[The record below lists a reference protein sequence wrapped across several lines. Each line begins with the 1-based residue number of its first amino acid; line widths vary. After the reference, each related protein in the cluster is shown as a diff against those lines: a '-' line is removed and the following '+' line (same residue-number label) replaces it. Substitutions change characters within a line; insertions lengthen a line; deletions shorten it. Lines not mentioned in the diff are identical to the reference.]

1 MGSISLDTL
10 VLAKKYTDKVLT
22 GLGALKG
29 SPCILKATKE
39 NDDGSITVTFSWT
52 DSKGVEETQDVIIP
66 AGPQGTQG
74 EQGEKGTD
82 GTNGVSPTVTI
93 TEIDGGHT
101 ITITDA
107 DGTQSFNV
115 LNGADGYSPS
125 AKVEKE
131 NGVVTITITDKTG
144 TTTAEIKE
152 NAGAGGAGEENVIEE
167 IKVNGVALTPDEN
180 KSVDIT
186 VPTVDVDKDYVDT
199 ELAKKANIAD
209 IPTNVSELQNDS
221 NYQTDTDVT
230 TTLTPYAT
238 KTYVGE
244 QISNADHLKR
254 EIVTE
259 IPDAS
264 TADEH
269 TIYMLKIESAT
280 GNDKYREYLL
290 IDGTMQCTGDT
301 SVDLTDYAKKTEIP
315 TELPANGGNSLTVN
329 GHTVNS
335 DVPANAKFTDTIYD
349 DTEVKGS
356 ITELNSNLDTL
367 EFGEVAGG
375 KNLKNVNSITVN
387 RSNVYITDYLL
398 PIATYT
404 ISFVSNTS
412 GTIDFYSR
420 GSDDITSTSCA
431 MIANQRVS
439 KSFTVNS
446 PARLC
451 SYSNVT
457 ATLTEIQIE
466 EGTTA
471 TPYEPYIPSVKMLA
485 EENARQNDSLEAHT
499 NNMISSETGVHGM
512 RYFNDTLQVQNEAGE
527 WVDIEDGGGS
537 GIAPN
542 NVSDINLKT
551 GNTKLT
557 IAWSDPSDTI
567 IEGQTLSTWKGTKLV
582 QKVGS
587 FPENPKDGTLILDNQ
602 TRDKYKTSG
611 FEVTG
616 LTNGETYYFALFPYS
631 DTGATNLNTANR
643 ISGTPQSYK
652 TMTAVINLTNSNPLS
667 SVTYA
672 DDAVGM
678 TKGSADWD
686 DFLGYYPVL
695 LDASGNELGKL
706 NPNNYAQYEDG
717 TDAPINVLGSYDVMV
732 AFPKRGLKISTA
744 NNKVTISMTDDPDNA
759 DFKYYAHS
767 YGSHNNCDVVYV
779 GAYKASANDTKL
791 YSCSGQSPLVSQT
804 IGTFRTYANNRGE
817 GYEQMTFYVRTFLC
831 CAYIL
836 RFGNLNSQAAVGRG
850 FVDGNSA
857 ATTTGQTDA
866 RGMNWGETTGKY
878 QSKCLGIEDLW
889 GNVYEWIDGIYY
901 SSTRNILTVIY
912 NKNMNDTGSGY
923 QDNGQ
928 GALSNIGNYMSRPQ
942 GTTETGFVAK
952 EVSGSAS
959 TYFCDY
965 ASLDTSC
972 IAYAGGYYG
981 KTDNA
986 GVFLLYVSISAS
998 YSGASIGGRLIKFK
1012 VAS

>member
-1 MGSISLDTL
+1 MSSISLDTL
-10 VLAKKYTDKVLT
+10 VLAKKYTDTVLS

-29 SPCILKATKE
+29 SPCTLKATKE

-52 DSKGVEETQDVIIP
+52 GSDGVEETQDVIIP

-93 TEIDGGHT
+93 TEIEDGHT

-107 DGTQSFNV
+107 GGTQSFNV
-115 LNGADGYSPS
+115 LNGADG
-125 AKVEKE
+125 
-131 NGVVTITITDKTG
+131 T
-144 TTTAEIKE
+144 
-152 NAGAGGAGEENVIEE
+152 GEENVIEE
-167 IKVNGVALTPDEN
+167 IKVNGVALAPDEN
-180 KSVDIT
+180 KSVNIT
-186 VPTVDVDKDYVDT
+186 VSTIDVDKNYVDT
-199 ELAKKANIAD
+199 ELAKKANTSD
-209 IPTNVSELQNDS
+209 IPTKVSELQNDS

-290 IDGTMQCTGDT
+290 IDGTMQCIGDT
-301 SVDLTDYAKKTEIP
+301 SVDLTDYAKTADIDNKLDNKADKTEIP
-315 TELPANGGNSLTVN
+315 TFTNKTVLD
-329 GHTVNS
+329 G
-335 DVPANAKFTDTIYD
+335 
-349 DTEVKGS
+349 
-356 ITELNSNLDTL
+356 ITAEK
-367 EFGEVAGG
+367 VA
-375 KNLKNVNSITVN
+375 
-387 RSNVYITDYLL
+387 DWDE
-398 PIATYT
+398 A
-404 ISFVSNTS
+404 
-412 GTIDFYSR
+412 
-420 GSDDITSTSCA
+420 
-431 MIANQRVS
+431 
-439 KSFTVNS
+439 
-446 PARLC
+446 
-451 SYSNVT
+451 VT
-457 ATLTEIQIE
+457 TK
-466 EGTTA
+466 TA
-471 TPYEPYIPSVKMLA
+471 
-485 EENARQNDSLEAHT
+485 LEAHT
-499 NNMISSETGVHGM
+499 NNLVSSETGVHGM
-512 RYFNDTLQVQNEAGE
+512 RYFNDTLQVQNEDNE
-527 WVDIEDGGGS
+527 WVDIETGGSGGGS

-557 IAWSDPSDTI
+557 ISWSDPSDTI

-587 FPENPKDGTLILDNQ
+587 FPENPKDGTLLLDNQ
-602 TRDKYKTSG
+602 TRDKYKTNG
-611 FEVTG
+611 FEITG

-643 ISGTPQSYK
+643 ISGTPQSYR
-652 TMTAVINLTNSNPLS
+652 TMTAVIDLTNSNPLS

-672 DDAVGM
+672 DDAADM

-717 TDAPINVLGSYDVMV
+717 TSAPINTLGSYDVMV

-744 NNKVTISMTDDPDNA
+744 NNKVTISMTDDPDNE

-767 YGSHNNCDVVYV
+767 YGAHNNCDLVYV
-779 GAYKASANDTKL
+779 GAYKASANGTKL

-804 IGTFRTYANNRGE
+804 IGTFRTYANNRGT

-836 RFGNLNSQAAVGRG
+836 RFGNLNSQVAVGQG
-850 FVDGNSA
+850 YVNASA
-857 ATTTGQTDA
+857 STNTGATNAQ
-866 RGMNWGETTGKY
+866 GMNYGTTS
-878 QSKCLGIEDLW
+878 QTTQIKCLGIEDLW
-889 GNVYEWIDGIYY
+889 GNVQEWVDGIFS
-901 SSTRNILTVIY
+901 SSTRNILTAIY
-912 NKNMNDTGSGY
+912 NKNMNDAGSGY

-928 GALSNIGNYMSRPQ
+928 GASSDIGNYMSKPQ

-952 EVSGSAS
+952 EVSGSAT

-965 ASLDTSC
+965 ASLSASY
-972 IAYAGGYYG
+972 IACAGGRYG
-981 KTDNA
+981 NTDSA
-986 GVFLLYVSISAS
+986 GVFLLSVAYSAS
-998 YSGASIGGRLIKFK
+998 YSRADIGGRLIKFK
-1012 VAS
+1012 VAA

>member
-10 VLAKKYTDKVLT
+10 VLAKKYTDKVLS
-22 GLGALKG
+22 GLGTLKG
-29 SPCILKATKE
+29 SPCTLKATKE

-52 DSKGVEETQDVIIP
+52 DSDGVEETQDVIIP
-66 AGPQGTQG
+66 AGPQGEKG
-74 EQGEKGTD
+74 IQGEKGTD

-93 TEIDGGHT
+93 TEIEGGHT

-115 LNGADGYSPS
+115 LN
-125 AKVEKE
+125 
-131 NGVVTITITDKTG
+131 
-144 TTTAEIKE
+144 
-152 NAGAGGAGEENVIEE
+152 GAGEENVIEE

-186 VPTVDVDKDYVDT
+186 VPNVDVDKDYVDT
-199 ELAKKANIAD
+199 ELAKKANTSD
-209 IPTNVSELQNDS
+209 IPTKVSELQNDS

-244 QISNADHLKR
+244 QISNANHLKR

-290 IDGTMQCTGDT
+290 IDGTVQCVGDT
-301 SVDLTDYAKKTEIP
+301 SVDLTDYAKITDVDNKLDNKADKTEIP
-315 TELPANGGNSLTVN
+315 TFTNKTVLD
-329 GHTVNS
+329 G
-335 DVPANAKFTDTIYD
+335 
-349 DTEVKGS
+349 
-356 ITELNSNLDTL
+356 IT
-367 EFGEVAGG
+367 
-375 KNLKNVNSITVN
+375 
-387 RSNVYITDYLL
+387 
-398 PIATYT
+398 
-404 ISFVSNTS
+404 
-412 GTIDFYSR
+412 
-420 GSDDITSTSCA
+420 
-431 MIANQRVS
+431 
-439 KSFTVNS
+439 
-446 PARLC
+446 
-451 SYSNVT
+451 
-457 ATLTEIQIE
+457 
-466 EGTTA
+466 
-471 TPYEPYIPSVKMLA
+471 A
-485 EENARQNDSLEAHT
+485 EKVENWDEAVETKTNLEAHT
-499 NNMISSETGVHGM
+499 NNLVSSETGVHGI
-512 RYFNDTLQVQNEAGE
+512 RYYNDVLQVQNEAGE
-527 WVDIEDGGGS
+527 WVDIETDGSGGG

-557 IAWSDPSDTI
+557 ITWSDPSDTI
-567 IEGQTLSTWKGTKLV
+567 VDGQTLCTWKGTKLV
-582 QKVGS
+582 QKAGT
-587 FPENPKDGTLILDNQ
+587 FPENAKDGTLLLDNQ
-602 TRDKYKTSG
+602 TRDKYKTNG
-611 FEVTG
+611 FEITG
-616 LTNGETYYFALFPYS
+616 LINGETYYFALFPYS

-652 TMTAVINLTNSNPLS
+652 TMTAVIDLSNSNPLS

-672 DDAVGM
+672 DDAAGM
-678 TKGSADWD
+678 TKGSADLD
-686 DFLGYYPVL
+686 EFLGYYPVL

-717 TDAPINVLGSYDVMV
+717 TSAPINTLGSYDVMV

-744 NNKVTISMTDDPDNA
+744 NNKVTISMTDDPDNE

-767 YGSHNNCDVVYV
+767 YGAHNNCDVVYV
-779 GAYKASANDTKL
+779 GAYKASANGTKL

-804 IGTFRTYANNRGE
+804 IGTFRTYAHNRGE

-836 RFGNLNSQAAVGRG
+836 RFGNLNSQAAVGQGYVKASERTNTG
-850 FVDGNSA
+850 
-857 ATTTGQTDA
+857 ATNAQ
-866 RGMNWGETTGKY
+866 GMNYGTTS
-878 QSKCLGIEDLW
+878 QTTQIKCLGIEDLW
-889 GNVYEWIDGIYY
+889 GNVFEWVDGIFS
-901 SSTRNILTVIY
+901 SSTRNILTAIY

-928 GALSNIGNYMSRPQ
+928 GASSDIGNYMSKPQ
-942 GTTETGFVAK
+942 GTTEKGFVAK

-965 ASLDTSC
+965 ANLYASRV
-972 IAYAGGYYG
+972 AYAGGYYG
-981 KTDNA
+981 DTDNA
-986 GVFLLYVSISAS
+986 GVFLLCVDYSAS
-998 YSGASIGGRLIKFK
+998 YAHANIGGRLIKFK
-1012 VAS
+1012 TAE

>member
-1 MGSISLDTL
+1 MSSISLDTL
-10 VLAKKYTDKVLT
+10 VLAKKYTDKVLS
-22 GLGALKG
+22 GLGTLKG
-29 SPCILKATKE
+29 SPCTLKATKE

-52 DSKGVEETQDVIIP
+52 DSDGVEETQDVIIP
-66 AGPQGTQG
+66 AGPQGEKG
-74 EQGEKGTD
+74 IQGEK

-115 LNGADGYSPS
+115 LNGA
-125 AKVEKE
+125 
-131 NGVVTITITDKTG
+131 
-144 TTTAEIKE
+144 
-152 NAGAGGAGEENVIEE
+152 GEENVIEE

-180 KSVDIT
+180 KSVNIN
-186 VPTVDVDKDYVDT
+186 VPTIDVDKNYVDT
-199 ELAKKANIAD
+199 ELAKKANTSD
-209 IPTNVSELQNDS
+209 IPTKVSELQNDS
-221 NYQTDTDVT
+221 KYQTDTDVT
-230 TTLTPYAT
+230 TTLTLYAT

-244 QISNADHLKR
+244 QIGNADHLKR

-290 IDGTMQCTGDT
+290 IDGTMQCVGDT
-301 SVDLTDYAKKTEIP
+301 SVDLTDYAKTADIDKKLDNKADKTEIP
-315 TELPANGGNSLTVN
+315 AFTNKTV
-329 GHTVNS
+329 
-335 DVPANAKFTDTIYD
+335 
-349 DTEVKGS
+349 
-356 ITELNSNLDTL
+356 LD
-367 EFGEVAGG
+367 G
-375 KNLKNVNSITVN
+375 
-387 RSNVYITDYLL
+387 
-398 PIATYT
+398 
-404 ISFVSNTS
+404 
-412 GTIDFYSR
+412 
-420 GSDDITSTSCA
+420 ITSEKVA
-431 MIANQRVS
+431 DWDEA
-439 KSFTVNS
+439 
-446 PARLC
+446 
-451 SYSNVT
+451 VT
-457 ATLTEIQIE
+457 TKT
-466 EGTTA
+466 
-471 TPYEPYIPSVKMLA
+471 
-485 EENARQNDSLEAHT
+485 SLEAHT

-512 RYFNDTLQVQNEAGE
+512 RYFNDTLQVQNEDNE
-527 WVDIEDGGGS
+527 WIDIETGGSGS

-557 IAWSDPSDTI
+557 ITWSDPSDTI

-587 FPENPKDGTLILDNQ
+587 YPENPKDGTLLLDNQ
-602 TRDKYKTSG
+602 VRDKYKTNG

-631 DTGATNLNTANR
+631 DTGVTNLNTANR
-643 ISGTPQSYK
+643 ISGTPQSYR
-652 TMTAVINLTNSNPLS
+652 TMTAIIDLSNSNPLS

-672 DDAVGM
+672 DDATGM
-678 TKGSADWD
+678 TKGSDAWD
-686 DFLGYYPVL
+686 DFLGHYPVL

-767 YGSHNNCDVVYV
+767 YGSHNNCDLVYV
-779 GAYKASANDTKL
+779 GAYKASVSNNKL

-850 FVDGNSA
+850 FVDGNDA
-857 ATTTGQTDA
+857 ATTTGQTDEK
-866 RGMNWGETTGKY
+866 GMNWGETTGKY

-889 GNVYEWIDGIYY
+889 GNVHEWVDGIFS
-901 SSTRNILTVIY
+901 SSTRNILTAIY
-912 NKNMNDTGSGY
+912 NSNMNDTGSGY
-923 QDNGQ
+923 KDNGQ
-928 GALSNIGNYMSRPQ
+928 GATSNIGNYMSAPQ
-942 GTTETGFVAK
+942 GTTETGFVPK
-952 EVSGSAS
+952 EVSGSAT

-965 ASLDTSC
+965 ASLYASS
-972 IAYAGGYYG
+972 IAYAGGGYG
-981 KTDNA
+981 NADGA
-986 GVFLLYVSISAS
+986 GVFRLDVFYSAS
-998 YSGASIGGRLIKFK
+998 SSSANVGGRLIKFK

>member
-1 MGSISLDTL
+1 MSSISLDTL
-10 VLAKKYTDKVLT
+10 VLAKKYTDKVLS
-22 GLGALKG
+22 GLGTLKG
-29 SPCILKATKE
+29 SPCTLKATKE

-52 DSKGVEETQDVIIP
+52 GSDGVEETQDVIIP

-74 EQGEKGTD
+74 EQGEKGI
-82 GTNGVSPTVTI
+82 NGVSPNVTI

-152 NAGAGGAGEENVIEE
+152 NAGAGGEGEENVIEE

-180 KSVDIT
+180 KSIDIT

-209 IPTNVSELQNDS
+209 IPTKVSELQNDS
-221 NYQTDTDVT
+221 KYQTDTDVYNK
-230 TTLTPYAT
+230 LAS
-238 KTYVGE
+238 K
-244 QISNADHLKR
+244 AD
-254 EIVTE
+254 
-259 IPDAS
+259 
-264 TADEH
+264 
-269 TIYMLKIESAT
+269 
-280 GNDKYREYLL
+280 
-290 IDGTMQCTGDT
+290 
-301 SVDLTDYAKKTEIP
+301 KTEIP
-315 TELPANGGNSLTVN
+315 TFINKTVLD
-329 GHTVNS
+329 G
-335 DVPANAKFTDTIYD
+335 
-349 DTEVKGS
+349 
-356 ITELNSNLDTL
+356 ITAEK
-367 EFGEVAGG
+367 VADWDEAVET
-375 KNLKNVNSITVN
+375 KTN
-387 RSNVYITDYLL
+387 
-398 PIATYT
+398 
-404 ISFVSNTS
+404 
-412 GTIDFYSR
+412 
-420 GSDDITSTSCA
+420 
-431 MIANQRVS
+431 
-439 KSFTVNS
+439 
-446 PARLC
+446 
-451 SYSNVT
+451 
-457 ATLTEIQIE
+457 
-466 EGTTA
+466 
-471 TPYEPYIPSVKMLA
+471 
-485 EENARQNDSLEAHT
+485 LEAHT

-527 WVDIEDGGGS
+527 WVDIEGGGGG

-557 IAWSDPSDTI
+557 ISWSDPSDTI
-567 IEGQTLSTWKGTKLV
+567 IEGQTLSAWKGTKLV

-602 TRDKYKTSG
+602 TRDKYKTNG

-643 ISGTPQSYK
+643 ISGTPQAYRK
-652 TMTAVINLTNSNPLS
+652 MTAIIDLSNSNPAT

-686 DFLGYYPVL
+686 DFLGHYPVL
-695 LDASGNELGKL
+695 LDVNGNELGKL
-706 NPNNYAQYEDG
+706 NPNNYAKYLDG
-717 TDAPINVLGSYDVMV
+717 TAAPINVLASYDVMV

-759 DFKYYAHS
+759 EFKYYAHS
-767 YGSHNNCDVVYV
+767 YGSHNNCDLVYV
-779 GAYKASANDTKL
+779 GAYKASANGTKL
-791 YSCSGQSPLVSQT
+791 YSCSGQSPLVSET
-804 IGTFRTYANNRGE
+804 IGTFRTYANNRGT
-817 GYEQMTFYVRTFLC
+817 GYEQMTFYVRTYLC

-836 RFGNLNSQAAVGRG
+836 RFGNLNSQSAVGRG

-878 QSKCLGIEDLW
+878 QSKCLGIEDMW
-889 GNVYEWIDGIYY
+889 GNVQEWVDGIYS
-901 SSTRNILTVIY
+901 SSTRNILTAIY

-928 GALSNIGNYMSRPQ
+928 GASSDIGNYMSAPQ

-965 ASLDTSC
+965 ANLYASRVAC
-972 IAYAGGYYG
+972 AGGHSSYA
-981 KTDNA
+981 DSA
-986 GVFLLYVSISAS
+986 GVFQLNVYSSAS
-998 YSGASIGGRLIKFK
+998 YSGAYIGGRLIKFK
-1012 VAS
+1012 TAE

>member
-1 MGSISLDTL
+1 MSSISLDTL
-10 VLAKKYTDKVLT
+10 VLAKKYTDKVLS
-22 GLGALKG
+22 GLGTLKG
-29 SPCILKATKE
+29 SPCTLKATQE
-39 NDDGSITVTFSWT
+39 NDDGSITVTFAWT
-52 DSKGVEETQDVIIP
+52 SSDGVEETQDVIIP
-66 AGPQGTQG
+66 AGPQGEKG
-74 EQGEKGTD
+74 IQGEK

-115 LNGADGYSPS
+115 LN
-125 AKVEKE
+125 
-131 NGVVTITITDKTG
+131 
-144 TTTAEIKE
+144 
-152 NAGAGGAGEENVIEE
+152 GAGEENVIEE

-199 ELAKKANIAD
+199 ELAKKANTSD
-209 IPTNVSELQNDS
+209 IPTKVSELQNDS

-230 TTLTPYAT
+230 TTLTSYAT

-301 SVDLTDYAKKTEIP
+301 SVDLTDYAKTADVDNKLASKADNTEIP
-315 TELPANGGNSLTVN
+315 TFTNKTVLD
-329 GHTVNS
+329 G
-335 DVPANAKFTDTIYD
+335 
-349 DTEVKGS
+349 
-356 ITELNSNLDTL
+356 ITAEKVENWDES
-367 EFGEVAGG
+367 
-375 KNLKNVNSITVN
+375 
-387 RSNVYITDYLL
+387 
-398 PIATYT
+398 
-404 ISFVSNTS
+404 
-412 GTIDFYSR
+412 
-420 GSDDITSTSCA
+420 
-431 MIANQRVS
+431 
-439 KSFTVNS
+439 
-446 PARLC
+446 
-451 SYSNVT
+451 VT
-457 ATLTEIQIE
+457 TK
-466 EGTTA
+466 TA
-471 TPYEPYIPSVKMLA
+471 
-485 EENARQNDSLEAHT
+485 LEAHT
-499 NNMISSETGVHGM
+499 NNTISSETGVHGF
-512 RYFNDTLQVQNEAGE
+512 RYYNDTLQVQNTEGE
-527 WVDIEDGGGS
+527 WVDIESGGGGGG

-542 NVSDINLKT
+542 NASDINLKT

-557 IAWSDPSDTI
+557 ITWSDPSDTI

-587 FPENPKDGTLILDNQ
+587 FPENAKDGTLLLDNQ

-611 FEVTG
+611 FEITG

-631 DTGATNLNTANR
+631 DTGATNLNAANR
-643 ISGTPQSYK
+643 ISGTPQSYR
-652 TMTAVINLTNSNPLS
+652 TMTAVIDLTNSNPLS
-667 SVTYA
+667 AVTYA
-672 DDAVGM
+672 DDAAGM

-717 TDAPINVLGSYDVMV
+717 TSAPINTLGSYDVMV

-767 YGSHNNCDVVYV
+767 YGAHNNCDLVYV
-779 GAYKASANDTKL
+779 GAYKASVSDNKL

-817 GYEQMTFYVRTFLC
+817 GYEQMTFYVRTYL
-831 CAYIL
+831 AVMYIL
-836 RFGNLNSQAAVGRG
+836 RFGNLNSQSAVGRG

-866 RGMNWGETTGKY
+866 RGMNWGEATGKY
-878 QSKCLGIEDLW
+878 QSKCLGIEDMW
-889 GNVYEWIDGIYY
+889 GNVHEWIDGIF
-901 SSTRNILTVIY
+901 SDSVRNILTAIY

-923 QDNGQ
+923 QNNGQ
-928 GALSNIGNYMSRPQ
+928 GATSNIGNYMSKPQ

-952 EVSGSAS
+952 EVSGSTT

-965 ASLDTSC
+965 AYLYASKV
-972 IAYAGGYYG
+972 AYGGGYYG
-981 KTDNA
+981 YADYA
-986 GVFLLYVSISAS
+986 GVFLLIVYPYAS
-998 YSGASIGGRLIKFK
+998 YADANIGGRLIKFK
-1012 VAS
+1012 VAA